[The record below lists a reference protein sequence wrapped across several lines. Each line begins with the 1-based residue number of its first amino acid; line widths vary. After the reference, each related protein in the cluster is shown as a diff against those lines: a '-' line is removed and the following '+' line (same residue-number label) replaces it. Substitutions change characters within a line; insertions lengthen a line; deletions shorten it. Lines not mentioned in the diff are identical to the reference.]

1 MPEDPVC
8 GMQVSADTPYKV
20 ETEDGTYYFCSRECA
35 QEFIENSEDYLSP
48 MNESFNE

>member
-8 GMQVSADTPYKV
+8 GMQVSSDTPYKV

-35 QEFIENSEDYLSP
+35 QEFIENSDDYLAP
-48 MNESFNE
+48 MNESYSE